1 MLFVFFTHCVFIM
14 ASNVLTNA
22 KHLRTYARTDIV
34 SKANGLDGLINL
46 EGRCA
51 TAAIKE
57 IKMRR
62 KKERRKKKKKKIR
75 CKSMEHLKSP

>member
-1 MLFVFFTHCVFIM
+1 M
-14 ASNVLTNA
+14 ASNVLPNA

-46 EGRCA
+46 EGRCEP
-51 TAAIKE
+51 AAIKE

-62 KKERRKKKKKKIR
+62 EEGKKERRKKEEKKIH

>member
-1 MLFVFFTHCVFIM
+1 MFIM
-14 ASNVLTNA
+14 ASNVLPNA

-46 EGRCA
+46 EGRCEP
-51 TAAIKE
+51 AAIKE

-62 KKERRKKKKKKIR
+62 RGEERGEKKKKKRYIVR
-75 CKSMEHLKSP
+75 VWST